1 MKQLKYRF
9 ITIAVLLIGSVI
21 ALFPRD
27 TVVRVL
33 GPDGQT
39 FVFDTVKRFNIKLGL
54 DLRGGM
60 YIALEP
66 DESAGVQSDV
76 EDKMDRAVAVVR
88 NRLDGL
94 GIAETTVQK
103 QGTRRII
110 VELPGVDD
118 PQRAVDLVGETAYLE
133 FKITDKTD
141 ELDRAIPQME
151 RVLRAAGVKVDDATS
166 TTAASSTALKM
177 FGTDSV
183 TAQASDSGGLLRS
196 RIFQSQSSVPGEYR
210 VRVDQFRLLEQWFR
224 RPEVTSVLRPGK
236 EIVWGADSVLQGDT
250 WYRRLYVVDSR
261 PVLKG
266 EDIVDATPFQ
276 DPTEGNLVNFKVN
289 NVGGSKLRRET
300 QAHLGDYMAII
311 LDNRVMGQPPEIR
324 GVIGTQGQ
332 ITMPGK
338 PLAEA
343 NDLALVLRA
352 GALPVQLKVQEV
364 RSVGASLGQDA
375 IDQGIRAGLVG
386 VAIVIAIMLVYYRFS
401 GFLAIVGLVFYA
413 ITTLGML
420 AGLGA
425 VLTLPG
431 VAGYVLSIGM
441 AVDSNFLIFERIREE
456 LLKGKTVRTA
466 IDEGF
471 NHAWS
476 AIIDT
481 HATTALTAAILFN
494 FGTGPVKGFAVA
506 LLAGILSSLVSA
518 IFVVRTLY
526 LLWLSRSKKAQ
537 TLSI

>member
-1 MKQLKYRF
+1 
-9 ITIAVLLIGSVI
+9 
-21 ALFPRD
+21 
-27 TVVRVL
+27 
-33 GPDGQT
+33 
-39 FVFDTVKRFNIKLGL
+39 
-54 DLRGGM
+54 
-60 YIALEP
+60 
-66 DESAGVQSDV
+66 
-76 EDKMDRAVAVVR
+76 
-88 NRLDGL
+88 
-94 GIAETTVQK
+94 
-103 QGTRRII
+103 
-110 VELPGVDD
+110 
-118 PQRAVDLVGETAYLE
+118 
-133 FKITDKTD
+133 
-141 ELDRAIPQME
+141 
-151 RVLRAAGVKVDDATS
+151 
-166 TTAASSTALKM
+166 
-177 FGTDSV
+177 
-183 TAQASDSGGLLRS
+183 
-196 RIFQSQSSVPGEYR
+196 
-210 VRVDQFRLLEQWFR
+210 
-224 RPEVTSVLRPGK
+224 VLRPGK

>member
-224 RPEVTSVLRPGK
+224 RPEVTAVLRPGK